1 MPVNKNASYRYRLIN
16 YCLRNRARKWTID
29 SLVDY
34 ISERLREEFDVERG
48 ISERS
53 LYSDFAVMRKY
64 PPEGYG
70 APIVIK
76 NRQVSYSDPDFSIDN
91 VPLNNT
97 DMGVLQEAIALLR
110 QVAGLPHVEELLSV
124 ARKLG
129 GVPEPDAGP
138 VVHIE
143 RNERLTGLEYLRQL
157 YDSIRTRQPVTLHYR
172 PFGAAEPLRPVV
184 HPYLLKE
191 YNNRWFLLGWSETD
205 ALLRIYALD
214 RIEALLAA
222 TSEWIPNGSL
232 NPDTYFRDIIG
243 VSIPEDMTV
252 HTVRLRFS
260 AYRAPYVMTKPL
272 HPSQKTAV
280 LHPDGRAEV
289 DIRVIINPELRTL
302 LLGFG
307 PDVEVLQPPALRLE
321 IAAALQQALS
331 AY

>member
-1 MPVNKNASYRYRLIN
+1 MPANKNASYRYRLIN
-16 YCLRNRARKWTID
+16 YCLRNRARRWTVD

-34 ISERLREEFDVERG
+34 ISERLREEFDVEG
-48 ISERS
+48 GVSERT
-53 LYSDFAVMRKY
+53 LYGDFAVMRKY

-76 NRQVSYSDPDFSIDN
+76 SRQVSYSDPDFSIDN

-97 DMGVLQEAIALLR
+97 DIGVLQEAVALLK
-110 QVAGLPHVEELLSV
+110 QVAGLPHVEELLNV

-129 GVPEPDAGP
+129 GASESESDPAI
-138 VVHIE
+138 HIE
-143 RNERLTGLEYLRQL
+143 RNEQLAGLEYLRQL
-157 YDSIRTRQPVTLHYR
+157 YDCIRTQQPVALHYR
-172 PFGAAEPLRPVV
+172 PFGAAEPLTPLV

-191 YNNRWFLLGWSETD
+191 YNNRWFLLGWSETE

-214 RIEALLAA
+214 RMEALRPAVA
-222 TSEWIPNGSL
+222 QWIPNNSL
-232 NPDTYFRDIIG
+232 DPDTYFRDIIG

-252 HTVRLRFS
+252 HAVRLRFS
-260 AYRAPYVMTKPL
+260 AHRAPYVLTKPL
-272 HPSQKTAV
+272 HASQKTAV
-280 LHPDGRAEV
+280 LHPDGAAEV
-289 DIRVIINPELRTL
+289 EIQVIINPELRTL

-307 PDVEVLQPPALRLE
+307 PDVEVLQPPGLRLE